1 MTDPELAHKEE
12 SFQGWEI
19 AMNVMNKELMNI
31 LNKQFQIT
39 TDWRSDGVE
48 SS

>member
-1 MTDPELAHKEE
+1 MTHPQLAHKDE

-19 AMNVMNKELMNI
+19 AMNIMNKELMNI
-31 LNKQFQIT
+31 LKKQFQIT
-39 TDWRSDGVE
+39 TAWRSDGVQ

>member
-1 MTDPELAHKEE
+1 MTPQLAHKEE

-19 AMNVMNKELMNI
+19 DMNIMNNELMNI
-31 LNKQFQIT
+31 LNKHFQIT
-39 TDWRSDGVE
+39 TAWRSDGVE